1 MTVFVSRDCHYS
13 MVKSANQLG
22 IGMSNIIKVDVD
34 KDGRMIPDALDQAIQ
49 VSLNNGAIPFF
60 VGATAGTTVRG
71 CFDPIQEVAQICKKY
86 NIWFHICLLYTS
98 PSPRD

>member
-1 MTVFVSRDCHYS
+1 MPEVMSSGLFGVSPMTVFVSRDCHYS

-49 VSLNNGAIPFF
+49 VSLNNGAIPS
-60 VGATAGTTVRG
+60 
-71 CFDPIQEVAQICKKY
+71 
-86 NIWFHICLLYTS
+86 L
-98 PSPRD
+98 